1 LALFDLDMI
10 AWTAGVAALAAA
22 LGYALSH
29 RSEMPLLAA
38 YVELVRP
45 FTLLAPVIAGL
56 CFAVMGEASTGWVH
70 WNRDPF
76 TFIQTMIWGV
86 GALVLVNA
94 ASNALNAVYDLDIDR
109 INKPERPLPRGLI
122 NPHEA
127 TTVAY
132 LLYFFTFFRASTL
145 SPSFA
150 LFVFAI
156 ILLTIIYSA
165 PPLRTK
171 KIFLVNNLTIALA
184 RGVFGVLAGWSIFGD
199 PLNPAPWAVGAILL
213 VFLFG
218 AATTKDFTDIPGDQA
233 FGVKTLPVVIGVER
247 AATITASFFLL
258 PLLFIPVLVYFGL
271 LYDSANYLVLLAF
284 WGAYVLLHTK
294 EWSHARDPKF
304 ENNPMWA
311 QMYFLLMALAVGFTV
326 TYVAG

>member
-70 WNRDPF
+70 WNRDPS

-150 LFVFAI
+150 LFV
-156 ILLTIIYSA
+156 
-165 PPLRTK
+165 K
-171 KIFLVNNLTIALA
+171 K
-184 RGVFGVLAGWSIFGD
+184 
-199 PLNPAPWAVGAILL
+199 
-213 VFLFG
+213 
-218 AATTKDFTDIPGDQA
+218 
-233 FGVKTLPVVIGVER
+233 
-247 AATITASFFLL
+247 
-258 PLLFIPVLVYFGL
+258 
-271 LYDSANYLVLLAF
+271 
-284 WGAYVLLHTK
+284 
-294 EWSHARDPKF
+294 
-304 ENNPMWA
+304 
-311 QMYFLLMALAVGFTV
+311 
-326 TYVAG
+326 